1 MHGPKEENM
10 VNRTSAA
17 LIAALFTLAGT
28 STSVMAQDAST
39 ETPAP
44 PAAEAPAAESPAT
57 EAPATD
63 APAAEAPAGDPAP
76 QAEAAGNGEPQI
88 GQPYARA
95 THGDWT
101 LRCMKTED
109 GNDPCELYQLL
120 RDTNNSP
127 VAEASVIP
135 MTGNVQAVI
144 TFIAPLETDLQ
155 AGVGLQV
162 DTSKESRYPFL
173 LCAPVGCISRVGLTD
188 AEIGPLKRGKVANL
202 SLLPFGA
209 PEDQMVKLPLSLTG
223 FTAGMNA
230 LIEANKDLAT
240 TPAPAGTPAPAP
252 AADETPAEAPQQ

>member
-17 LIAALFTLAGT
+17 LVAALVALAG
-28 STSVMAQDAST
+28 SAAGVMAQDAST
-39 ETPAP
+39 QTPAQ
-44 PAAEAPAAESPAT
+44 PAAEAPAAEAPAAEAAT
-57 EAPATD
+57 E
-63 APAAEAPAGDPAP
+63 APAAEAPA
-76 QAEAAGNGEPQI
+76 AEAAGNGEPQV

-101 LRCMKTED
+101 LRCMKTQD
-109 GNDPCELYQLL
+109 GKDPCELYQLL
-120 RDTNNSP
+120 RDDKDSP

-135 MTGNVQAVI
+135 MTGEVQAVI

-162 DTSKESRYPFL
+162 DAGKESRYPFL
-173 LCAPVGCISRVGLTD
+173 LCAQVGCVSRVGLTESD
-188 AEIGPLKRGKVANL
+188 LGPLKRGKAATL

-209 PEDQMVKLPLSLTG
+209 PQEQLVKLPLSLTG

-230 LIEANKDLAT
+230 LAEANKGLA
-240 TPAPAGTPAPAP
+240 AAPAPAP
-252 AADETPAEAPQQ
+252 AAAPAAAPQQQ

>member
-17 LIAALFTLAGT
+17 LVAALFALAGT
-28 STSVMAQDAST
+28 TSGVMAQDAGT
-39 ETPAP
+39 ETPAQ
-44 PAAEAPAAESPAT
+44 PAAEAPAAEAPAT
-57 EAPATD
+57 ETPAAEAPAAEPAAE
-63 APAAEAPAGDPAP
+63 APAAEAPAG
-76 QAEAAGNGEPQI
+76 EAAPEAQAAESDEPQV
-88 GQPYARA
+88 GQPYARS

-109 GNDPCELYQLL
+109 GKDPCELYQLL
-120 RDTNNSP
+120 RDDKNSP

-155 AGVGLQV
+155 AGLGLQV
-162 DTSKESRYPFL
+162 DSGKESRYPFL
-173 LCAPVGCISRVGLTD
+173 LCAQVGCVSRIGM
-188 AEIGPLKRGKVANL
+188 AESDLGPLKRGKAATL

-209 PEDQMVKLPLSLTG
+209 PQEQMVKLPLSLSG

-230 LIEANKDLAT
+230 LVEANKDLA
-240 TPAPAGTPAPAP
+240 PAPAP
-252 AADETPAEAPQQ
+252 AAAPAEAPQQ

>member
-17 LIAALFTLAGT
+17 LVAALVALAG
-28 STSVMAQDAST
+28 SAAGVMAQDAST
-39 ETPAP
+39 QTPAQ
-44 PAAEAPAAESPAT
+44 PAAEAPAAE
-57 EAPATD
+57 
-63 APAAEAPAGDPAP
+63 APAAEAAAEAPA
-76 QAEAAGNGEPQI
+76 AEAAGNGEPQV

-101 LRCMKTED
+101 LRCMKTQD
-109 GNDPCELYQLL
+109 GKDPCELYQLL
-120 RDTNNSP
+120 RDDKDSP

-135 MTGNVQAVI
+135 MTGEVQAVI

-162 DTSKESRYPFL
+162 DAGKESRYPFL
-173 LCAPVGCISRVGLTD
+173 LCAQVGCVSRVGLTESD
-188 AEIGPLKRGKVANL
+188 LGPLKRGKAATL

-209 PEDQMVKLPLSLTG
+209 PQEQLVKLPLSLTG

-230 LIEANKDLAT
+230 LAEANKGLA
-240 TPAPAGTPAPAP
+240 AAPAPAP
-252 AADETPAEAPQQ
+252 AAAPAAAPQQQ